1 MNRFL
6 RRALTIG
13 LIGGVA
19 MVHVSIIGMVE
30 KFQTKNVVTDVLAL
44 GTVLPALIAF
54 IVGYYVGGPW
64 RHGARERPAPVL
76 GLASGLAGGVAGGV
90 VLSLFTWYVHIVAP
104 RGIFPNATPRMVD
117 ILHFGQD
124 AVLGSLTLIVVTGLS
139 GLAGSALHVLP
150 RLPARAVAMGLIVTL
165 LVALME
171 RFVGQILG
179 NLPIAFLRPF
189 FFVRSGLTPEGAAVL
204 FASVAAL
211 TYAWS
216 TRGSAVRETVRSRPK
231 GEIKAMQIGAFV
243 VLLVVLILLPQ
254 VIGGFL
260 SETLVHVGT
269 FVLLGLGLNIVVG
282 YAGLLDLGYV
292 AFYAVGAYTL
302 AVLTSTVSVLAG
314 DGALMNFW
322 AALPFVMFA
331 AAIAGL
337 MIGAPVLRLRGDYL
351 AIVTLGLGEIARL
364 VLLSDWMAPYLGGA
378 QGILSIPAPTLLG
391 ISFRQPQQ
399 LYYLV
404 LFFCIV
410 AAFAA
415 ISLANSRIG
424 RAWTAMREDE
434 VVAEA
439 TGINTHKYK
448 LLAFMLG
455 ATFGCLAGAIFA
467 VRIGSTFPHSFE
479 LLVSINAL
487 ALIVLGGM
495 GSIPGVIVG
504 ALVLVGLPELLRE
517 FADFRLLIYGAI
529 LIAMMILKPE
539 GLLPNKAR
547 RAELHEHE
555 DEAGDDADQQYEK
568 RAGTETGAPVVT

>member
-6 RRALTIG
+6 RRATTTG
-13 LIGGVA
+13 MIGGVA

-30 KFQTKNVVTDVLAL
+30 KFQTKNVVTGVLAL

-54 IVGYYVGGPW
+54 VIGYYVGGPW
-64 RHGARERPAPVL
+64 RHGARERPSPAI
-76 GLASGLAGGVAGGV
+76 GLASGFAGGAAGGV
-90 VLSLFTWYVHIVAP
+90 VLALFAVYVDVVKP

-124 AVLGSLTLIVVTGLS
+124 AVLGSLTLIVVAGLS
-139 GLAGSALHVLP
+139 GLAGAALHVLP
-150 RLPARAVAMGLIVTL
+150 RLPARAVAIGLIVTL

-189 FFVRSGLTPEGAAVL
+189 FFVRAGLTPEGAAVL
-204 FASVAAL
+204 FGSVAAI

-216 TRGSAVRETVRSRPK
+216 MRGDVVRQKVRSRPS
-231 GEIKAMQIGAFV
+231 GELRAMQIGAFV
-243 VLLVVLILLPQ
+243 ALLVVLILLPQ
-254 VIGGFL
+254 IIGGFL

-314 DGALMNFW
+314 DGGAFMNFW

-364 VLLSDWMAPYLGGA
+364 VLLSDWLRPYLGGA
-378 QGILSIPAPTLLG
+378 QGILSIPAPSLFG
-391 ISFRQPQQ
+391 ISFRQPEQ

-415 ISLANSRIG
+415 VSLANSRIG

-487 ALIVLGGM
+487 ALIILGGM

-539 GLLPNKAR
+539 GLLPSKAR
-547 RAELHEHE
+547 KAELHEHE
-555 DEAGDDADQQYEK
+555 EDDSDTQFAK
-568 RAGTETGAPVVT
+568 RAGAETGAPVVTS